1 MDAEFWAGKK
11 VFLTGHTGFK
21 GSWLSLWLDQLG
33 AKVFGF
39 SLAPPTEK
47 NMYELANINDLVDST
62 IGDIRDLEKLS
73 NALHRAQPDIVI
85 HMAAQSLVRHSYI
98 SPVETYATNV
108 MGTVN
113 ILEAVRHTESV
124 RAVVVVTSDKCYE
137 NREWVWG
144 YRENESMGGFDPY
157 SNSKGCAELV
167 VSAYRSSFFNS
178 KSQPKVRASVAS
190 ARSGNVIGGG
200 DWATDRLI
208 PDMVRAIEAGQPVM
222 IRSPNSIRPWQH
234 VLEPLHGYL
243 LLAQKLFE
251 DGETYASG
259 WNFGPHELDTKPV
272 HWIADHVCKLW
283 GSGASWALDKNIG
296 PHEATYLKLDC
307 SKAQSLLKWQPIW
320 NLEEALIN
328 VVNWHQAASSEHACL
343 QLTRKQIAEFASDSV
358 NKRPSAR

>member
-1 MDAEFWAGKK
+1 
-11 VFLTGHTGFK
+11 
-21 GSWLSLWLDQLG
+21 
-33 AKVFGF
+33 
-39 SLAPPTEK
+39 
-47 NMYELANINDLVDST
+47 
-62 IGDIRDLEKLS
+62 
-73 NALHRAQPDIVI
+73 
-85 HMAAQSLVRHSYI
+85 
-98 SPVETYATNV
+98 
-108 MGTVN
+108 
-113 ILEAVRHTESV
+113 
-124 RAVVVVTSDKCYE
+124 
-137 NREWVWG
+137 
-144 YRENESMGGFDPY
+144 MGGFDPY